1 MIGAKEYARVRIVDR
16 PTRRLESMIGLR
28 EELLDLSEELQVKL
42 KGILEKYIEERYDQT
57 TDEGLL
63 RQDIQKFN
71 DCYKIDIEKVETLLN
86 KEVQMYMDDLEY
98 AEKQAKE
105 LVKKMHEFFRKNNDV
120 LSKFLDTSEGRVD
133 VLAQGRV
140 KRDKVQKELM
150 EDGKYDKHIANYLEG
165 EHDMEKAMKGV
176 FGIAS

>member
-1 MIGAKEYARVRIVDR
+1 M
-16 PTRRLESMIGLR
+16 
-28 EELLDLSEELQVKL
+28 KL

-133 VLAQGRV
+133 VLA
-140 KRDKVQKELM
+140 
-150 EDGKYDKHIANYLEG
+150 
-165 EHDMEKAMKGV
+165 
-176 FGIAS
+176 